1 MTKEEI
7 VQAAMAHDAAADE
20 ACGPE
25 EQLFILDAGWA
36 YKVAYLML
44 LERADLLP
52 TTEDL
57 EA

>member
-7 VQAAMAHDAAADE
+7 IQAAMAHDVAVDE
-20 ACGPE
+20 ACGHE
-25 EQLFILDAGWA
+25 EERFIRDAAWA

-44 LERADLLP
+44 IGRADLLP